1 MERKCLC
8 LIVIL
13 KGPETKEI
21 ACARYAG
28 CKRFFK
34 QMENSL
40 RKFYFFNA
48 GQSVLQLLSIL
59 RDLIIS
65 IFRRYLCQARLG
77 NTPPGLLLLKSFE
90 AKLNRKT
97 SKKDE
102 VLSQVRD
109 LIGI

>member
-1 MERKCLC
+1 MKKVRT
-8 LIVIL
+8 LISLMSVIPL
-13 KGPETKEI
+13 LN
-21 ACARYAG
+21 
-28 CKRFFK
+28 FF
-34 QMENSL
+34 
-40 RKFYFFNA
+40 A
-48 GQSVLQLLSIL
+48 LSIN
-59 RDLIIS
+59 IS

>member
-1 MERKCLC
+1 MLVAKAPWNGKNHSGEKIDFINVDYTAIKLF
-8 LIVIL
+8 
-13 KGPETKEI
+13 
-21 ACARYAG
+21 A
-28 CKRFFK
+28 
-34 QMENSL
+34 
-40 RKFYFFNA
+40 
-48 GQSVLQLLSIL
+48 LSIN
-59 RDLIIS
+59 IS